1 MARSMPSTPLASTR
15 SIAPAANTRS
25 ASSTSPQHHPP
36 NQPQLGSIHH
46 PQNQIG
52 VSTLGS
58 QSRRKE
64 SSLINL
70 WYLPLYGCG
79 ACGVVVNALE
89 LSTNPQANLRAT
101 ATTSLCDARRT
112 RESELKLPIPA
123 VSKSLTRTGAP
134 SHRPSPQRAPTDPR
148 GADNRDRSPRYRAG

>member
-15 SIAPAANTRS
+15 SIAPAAKTRS

-64 SSLINL
+64 SSLINQ
-70 WYLPLYGCG
+70 WYVSLYGC
-79 ACGVVVNALE
+79 APVE
-89 LSTNPQANLRAT
+89 LWSTRLSCPQIHRRIS
-101 ATTSLCDARRT
+101 SLPQQ
-112 RESELKLPIPA
+112 LPSA
-123 VSKSLTRTGAP
+123 
-134 SHRPSPQRAPTDPR
+134 
-148 GADNRDRSPRYRAG
+148 

>member
-1 MARSMPSTPLASTR
+1 MARSMPSTPRASTR

-46 PQNQIG
+46 PQNRIG
-52 VSTLGS
+52 VSALGS

-64 SSLINL
+64 SSLINQ

-89 LSTNPQANLRAT
+89 LSTTPQANLLAT
-101 ATTSLCDARRT
+101 ATLQSATLGEPENPSLNFDPGCIKVVDTYRSRSASAIAR
-112 RESELKLPIPA
+112 
-123 VSKSLTRTGAP
+123 
-134 SHRPSPQRAPTDPR
+134 PR
-148 GADNRDRSPRYRAG
+148 RRSPSLPGSDL